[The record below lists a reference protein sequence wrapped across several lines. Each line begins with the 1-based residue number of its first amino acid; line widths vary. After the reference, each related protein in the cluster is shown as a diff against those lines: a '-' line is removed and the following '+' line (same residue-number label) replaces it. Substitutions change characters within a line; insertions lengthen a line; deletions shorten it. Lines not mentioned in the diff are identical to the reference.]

1 MSQINRPKAHRPE
14 LVNTETPISQE
25 QKMRQA
31 LGLGKEDGAGSG
43 DDEPESPTPVPPKPK
58 KSSKSAIGGQS
69 DNDQLIK
76 ELQGKNAELEKR
88 LSTEGSRKDEQV
100 GPTCK

>member
-1 MSQINRPKAHRPE
+1 MVQRRWCTPADTALPGMSQINRPKAHRPE

-58 KSSKSAIGGQS
+58 KRRTKLAQLEGAILCEEAESSGGRS
-69 DNDQLIK
+69 
-76 ELQGKNAELEKR
+76 GGA
-88 LSTEGSRKDEQV
+88 
-100 GPTCK
+100 